1 MYYRYSLQHTSFFT
15 AINIHVDHLLKRK
28 QQCINLKHLNS
39 EPQSYNHQKIN
50 KYILWNYHC
59 SSTINVYE
67 IPWEF
72 RDKYMYQQTC
82 YKDMNCL
89 KCVTNQTSYT
99 KKSCSNKMYN
109 FGYPQTFK
117 STILQYMLSLK
128 CVLKETYS
136 RYFIS
141 SLGGRP
147 VDPMR
152 TSSSFKHSVLQA
164 ASYQQRNRQTELHE
178 INKLY
183 IQFYDHH

>member
-1 MYYRYSLQHTSFFT
+1 MYNRYSLQHTSFFT

-28 QQCINLKHLNS
+28 QQCINLKYLIS

-50 KYILWNYHC
+50 KYILWNHHC

-72 RDKYMYQQTC
+72 SDKYMSQQTC

-109 FGYPQTFK
+109 FGNPQTFK
-117 STILQYMLSLK
+117 STYKYDSTVYVIIEMCIKRNLLQVFHFFFRGQTCSPNADLFL
-128 CVLKETYS
+128 
-136 RYFIS
+136 F
-141 SLGGRP
+141 
-147 VDPMR
+147 
-152 TSSSFKHSVLQA
+152 QA
-164 ASYQQRNRQTELHE
+164 LCSPSCFLLAKKPSNRAT
-178 INKLY
+178 
-183 IQFYDHH
+183 